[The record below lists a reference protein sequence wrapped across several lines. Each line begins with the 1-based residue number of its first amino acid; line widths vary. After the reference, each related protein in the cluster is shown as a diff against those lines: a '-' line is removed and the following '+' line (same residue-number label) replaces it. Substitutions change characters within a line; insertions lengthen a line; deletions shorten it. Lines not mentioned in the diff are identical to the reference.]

1 MKCILFYL
9 IEDRSSVVKGQ
20 RHTWST
26 EENAAI
32 ERFFNSH
39 INDTSKTG
47 NKGKLHGKLC
57 MQFQKKQKETK
68 YMLYK
73 LII

>member
-9 IEDRSSVVKGQ
+9 IEDRSSVVVKGQ

-39 INDTSKTG
+39 INDTSKPG
-47 NKGKLHGKLC
+47 NKGKLHGNLC
-57 MQFQKKQKETK
+57 MQFKKKQKETK

-73 LII
+73 LQ